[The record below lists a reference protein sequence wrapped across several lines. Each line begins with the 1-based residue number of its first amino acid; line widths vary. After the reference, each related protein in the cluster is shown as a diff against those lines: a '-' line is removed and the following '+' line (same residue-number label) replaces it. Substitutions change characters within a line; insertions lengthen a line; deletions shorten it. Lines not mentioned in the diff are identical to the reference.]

1 MAGTDKHNSYI
12 LFVYTAIVAQK
23 TSQLMEIKIMNCT
36 AGKQKNSRTLQM
48 RVGSSTHLLDNNVI
62 SFTN

>member
-36 AGKQKNSRTLQM
+36 AGKQKT
-48 RVGSSTHLLDNNVI
+48 VVEHYKWE
-62 SFTN
+62 